1 MVHLQVQEPIGC
13 LLGLSNMKNLITIL
27 FLLTSLVGFSQI
39 SGTVIDQTGDTLPF
53 VNIKAVDYDKGTTTD
68 FDGKF
73 TIDVPVG
80 SKLVFSFISF
90 RTDTLEATPNMNVT
104 LHDRTLE
111 LGMVTITTDKIVGS
125 EVGLVNEKKE
135 SDEVESSIG
144 KKELTK
150 KNISNAE
157 DGVKKITGVTI
168 NNNKVNVRGLDDRY
182 NQVTVNKFPIPSNN
196 TDQKNIDLGLIPRS
210 FIGSMKVR
218 KTYTPN
224 QWSNIGGAQIDINTN
239 NIEKGLKIGYTGGYN
254 FNNTDALNNR
264 FNFSYGKK
272 YNKFSYQIIG
282 RYTLSNT
289 YNEGFTKL
297 IDKQGNIKL
306 NYDVTNDLKRQD
318 IFGSAL
324 LQYNHKNLRLKSVS
338 MFVNSQKTLSTTT
351 DGLHFDY
358 TPDIY
363 TTRVTPTNENLFL
376 QQFIAEHEKGKLK
389 THVDVSYSLV
399 SSGEDN
405 RNQFV
410 YLGEGGDY
418 RFNNIDKL
426 DNHHFY
432 SQNLEHR
439 YGSSV
444 FMKYNTKKVN
454 LEFGYNFMGTNNTF
468 DYQQQYYNLYGL
480 GSTTIDPNNPYDY
493 INNDNHSLLDLS
505 NPSSLVEG
513 QTLIHG
519 VYNVTKIKFKKVNIT
534 AGIRFENSYQGIFY
548 RDQIQPSIERSEI
561 VDSYEFLPSLSMK
574 YKINKKNQLKVSTS
588 RTTIRPRFR
597 ELTPFLY
604 TEMFAGSKI
613 QGNPELINSS
623 VYNGDLSYEIY
634 PSRGQVITFTG
645 FGKYIINP
653 IERVNVATAS
663 GRLETYQNGDM
674 AYVVGGEIETKL
686 KIKKF
691 TVDYNLTVMY
701 SQISL
706 SDDGEVSTIVTN
718 PQRELQGSTPILSN
732 LDVFYTIDKHNVG
745 VVYNYTGKK
754 LFSAGIQGIGD
765 VYQTNRH
772 QLNLVYKYKK
782 DKLSLQAGINNIL
795 NSPFELTQGSD
806 DGVKDVNYFTTGVG
820 VSVGVNYS
828 F

>member
-1 MVHLQVQEPIGC
+1 
-13 LLGLSNMKNLITIL
+13 MKKFLTIL

-39 SGTVIDQTGDTLPF
+39 SGTVIDETGDSLPF
-53 VNIKAVDYDKGTTTD
+53 VNIKLIDSNIGTTTD

-80 SKLVFSFISF
+80 TKLVFSFISF
-90 RTDTLEATPNMNVT
+90 RTDTLEATPNMDVT

-111 LGMVTITTDKIVGS
+111 LGMVTISVDKIVGS
-125 EVGLVNEKKE
+125 EVGLINEKKE

-144 KKELTK
+144 KTELTK

-157 DGVKKITGVTI
+157 DGIKKVTGVTI
-168 NNNKVNVRGLDDRY
+168 DNNKVNVRGLGDRY
-182 NQVTVNKFPIPSNN
+182 NQVTVNKFPIPSNSS
-196 TDQKNIDLGLIPRS
+196 DQKNIDLGLIPRS
-210 FIGSMKVR
+210 FIGNMKVR

-239 NIEKGLKIGYTGGYN
+239 NVDEGLKFGYTSGYN
-254 FNNTDALNNR
+254 FNKVDAINNR
-264 FNFSYGKK
+264 INLSYGKK
-272 YNKFSYQIIG
+272 YNKFSYQVIG
-282 RYTLSNT
+282 RYSLTNSYT
-289 YNEGFTKL
+289 EGFTRL

-306 NYDVTNDLKRQD
+306 DYDVTNDLKRQD

-324 LQYNHKNLRLKSVS
+324 LQYNHKNLKVKSVS
-338 MFVNSQKTLSTTT
+338 MFINSQKTLSMTTNGT
-351 DGLHFDY
+351 HFDY
-358 TPDIY
+358 TPNIY
-363 TTRVTPTNENLFL
+363 TTRITPTNENLFL
-376 QQFIAEHEKGKLK
+376 QQFIAEHEKGKLQ

-399 SSGEDN
+399 SSGEND

-410 YLGEGGDY
+410 YLGQDGNY
-418 RFNNIDKL
+418 TFNNIDKL

-444 FMKYNTKKVN
+444 YLKHNGDKVN
-454 LEFGYNFMGTNNTF
+454 LEFGYNFMGANNTF
-468 DYQQQYYNLYGL
+468 DYQQQFYNLNGL
-480 GSTTIDPNNPYDY
+480 GNTTVDPNNPYNY
-493 INNDNHSLLDLS
+493 IHDDNHTLLDLVD
-505 NPSSLVEG
+505 PSSFIEG

-519 VYNVTKIKFKKVNIT
+519 VYNVTKIKFNKLNVT
-534 AGIRFENSYQGIFY
+534 AGLRFENSYQGIFY
-548 RDQIQPSIERSEI
+548 RDQIQPSIQKSQI
-561 VDSYEFLPSLSMK
+561 IDSYEFLPSLAFK
-574 YKINKKNQLKVSTS
+574 YKINEKNQMKLSTS

-623 VYNGDLSYEIY
+623 VYNGDISYELY

-645 FGKYIINP
+645 FGKYIVNP

-674 AYVVGGEIETKL
+674 AYVFGGEVETKF

-706 SDDGEVSTIVTN
+706 SDNGTASTIVTN
-718 PQRELQGSTPILSN
+718 PKRELQGSTPVLSN
-732 LDVFYTIDKHNVG
+732 LDVFYTMDKHNVG
-745 VVYNYTGKK
+745 VVYNFTGRK

-765 VYQTNRH
+765 VYQTERH
-772 QLNLVYKYKK
+772 QLNIVYKYQKEK
-782 DKLSLQAGINNIL
+782 FNVLVGVNNIL
-795 NSPFELTQGSD
+795 NSPFTLTQGSD
-806 DGVKDVNYFTTGVG
+806 DGVKDVNNYKSGVG
-820 VSVGVNYS
+820 ISVGVNYK